1 MRKQNVGALLWDA
14 ISGEKNQTLTV
25 IEYGEQSA
33 PAASSEEAAS
43 SQNILLEAYPTST
56 QAMHLRIQDQ
66 RYFEEDGQRHLSAR
80 NIGIQMHSIL
90 SQATSAD
97 EVKEGIDR
105 LLKQGRISPSQAEE
119 LCSTIDR
126 EFARPQVKEW
136 FGEWDDVRCE
146 NDILCSDVTGTR
158 RPDRV
163 MIRGTRAVVVDY
175 KFGEEHA
182 PQHSRQIK
190 QYISLL
196 QQMGYS
202 EIEGYLWYLSTGKIV
217 KIEN

>member
-1 MRKQNVGALLWDA
+1 MRKQNVGTLLWDA
-14 ISGEKNQTLTV
+14 ISGDQSQTLSV
-25 IEYGEQSA
+25 MEYGEQSA
-33 PAASSEEAAS
+33 PAKSNEQASS
-43 SQNILLEAYPTST
+43 SQNILLDEYPTSS
-56 QAMHLRIQDQ
+56 QAMNLRLQDQ

-105 LLKQGRISPSQAEE
+105 LLKQGRISHTQAEE
-119 LCSTIDR
+119 LRSTIDR
-126 EFARPQVKEW
+126 EFARAEVKEW

-163 MIRGTRAVVVDY
+163 MIRGQRAVVVDY

-182 PQHSRQIK
+182 PQHSRQVK

-196 QQMGYS
+196 REMGYRD
-202 EIEGYLWYLSTGKIV
+202 IEGYLWYLSTGKIV